1 MKIIYKTLMMSTS
14 NQYFSIKYLRNL
26 RWWAYKRYF
35 NSPRIYISDNVKIV
49 EAHRNNES
57 GFISG
62 KEVHIGA
69 NTYIDYSGGITIGNY
84 LAISQEVSIFT
95 HNHSVHG
102 EYKDWNRNSINFSK
116 LVIEDYSWIGSHV
129 IVLESVARI
138 AEGSIVAAGSV
149 LTKDTEAYGI
159 YAGNPARKIGSR
171 VVNEK

>member
-1 MKIIYKTLMMSTS
+1 
-14 NQYFSIKYLRNL
+14 
-26 RWWAYKRYF
+26 
-35 NSPRIYISDNVKIV
+35 
-49 EAHRNNES
+49 
-57 GFISG
+57 
-62 KEVHIGA
+62 
-69 NTYIDYSGGITIGNY
+69 SGGITIGNY